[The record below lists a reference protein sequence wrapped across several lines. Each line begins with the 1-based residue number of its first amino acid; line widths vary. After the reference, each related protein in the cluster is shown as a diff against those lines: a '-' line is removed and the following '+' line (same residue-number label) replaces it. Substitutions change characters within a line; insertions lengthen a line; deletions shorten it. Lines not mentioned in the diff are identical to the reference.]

1 MPSTHDPYSGIRNPL
16 VRAFALGRASAVLG
30 NQVISTAVGWDLYER
45 THQAWALGL
54 VGAIELVPVVLLM
67 FVAGNAADRY
77 PRRNIIMAAHA
88 LLTLVGLG
96 LVVASRMG
104 ASVNVVYACLF
115 FVGVARAFSAPAGGT
130 ILPQL
135 VGAEQLA
142 NANAWLSSSYE
153 VAAISGPAVAGFLIA
168 ITGSATSAYAVGALG
183 HFAFVLALTRL
194 PAMRPPPATERHDS
208 RELFAGVAFIRSNPI
223 YLAAITL
230 DLFAVLL
237 GGAVALL
244 PIFAKDILHAG
255 PEALGFLRAAPAAG
269 ALIMALIA
277 TRLPPW
283 REPGRVLL
291 LVVVGFGVATIGF
304 GLSRSLWLSLL
315 CLFLTGAF
323 DAVSVVIRAT
333 IEQVITPDALRG
345 RVSAV
350 NFLFVGF
357 SNELGS
363 FESGATAWL
372 VGPVASV
379 VAGGVGALLVTA
391 VVALRWPALARIGPL
406 HTLRPASARLA
417 EQDAVA
423 ASAEAGP

>member
-77 PRRNIIMAAHA
+77 PRRNVIMAAHG

-96 LVVASRMG
+96 LLVASRMG

-168 ITGSATSAYAVGALG
+168 ITGSAGGIGAANSSPLPHAESA
-183 HFAFVLALTRL
+183 
-194 PAMRPPPATERHDS
+194 RPPDCCP
-208 RELFAGVAFIRSNPI
+208 G
-223 YLAAITL
+223 
-230 DLFAVLL
+230 
-237 GGAVALL
+237 
-244 PIFAKDILHAG
+244 AG
-255 PEALGFLRAAPAAG
+255 PAP
-269 ALIMALIA
+269 L
-277 TRLPPW
+277 
-283 REPGRVLL
+283 
-291 LVVVGFGVATIGF
+291 
-304 GLSRSLWLSLL
+304 
-315 CLFLTGAF
+315 
-323 DAVSVVIRAT
+323 
-333 IEQVITPDALRG
+333 
-345 RVSAV
+345 
-350 NFLFVGF
+350 
-357 SNELGS
+357 
-363 FESGATAWL
+363 
-372 VGPVASV
+372 
-379 VAGGVGALLVTA
+379 
-391 VVALRWPALARIGPL
+391 
-406 HTLRPASARLA
+406 
-417 EQDAVA
+417 
-423 ASAEAGP
+423 